1 MVFLKPVRKPKP
13 SRRLALLALAAALL
27 GLAGLGQ
34 ARGAQSGERDLKAAF
49 LFNFAKFAEWPAA
62 AFPEPTTPVTLCVLG
77 DDSLG
82 ASLEALVKG
91 EKLNDRRLVVRL
103 LRDPQA
109 TQGCHVL
116 FIGPGRGRLPEI
128 LAPLRGTGVLTVG
141 GADDFLDR
149 GGMIRLLLEQNR
161 VRFDINLEAAEQS
174 HLKLSS
180 KLLRLARAVNP
191 QRREG

>member
-1 MVFLKPVRKPKP
+1 MVVLKPFLN
-13 SRRLALLALAAALL
+13 RRQTAVLALAAALL
-27 GLAGLGQ
+27 FAGLEQ
-34 ARGAQSGERDLKAAF
+34 ARATQSGERDLKAAF
-49 LFNFAKFAEWPAA
+49 LYNFAKFVEWPQA

-77 DDSLG
+77 DDAVG
-82 ASLEALVKG
+82 ASLEMVVKG

-116 FIGPGRGRLPEI
+116 FVGPEKGRLPEI

-141 GADDFLDR
+141 GAADFLDR
-149 GGMIRLLLEQNR
+149 GGMIRLFLEQNR
-161 VRFDINLEAAEQS
+161 VRFDINLDAAEQS

-191 QRREG
+191 QRQEG

>member
-1 MVFLKPVRKPKP
+1 MVLLKPDLKPR
-13 SRRLALLALAAALL
+13 SRRAAVLALGAALL
-27 GLAGLGQ
+27 WLAGLEQ
-34 ARGAQSGERDLKAAF
+34 ARAAQSGERDLKAAF
-49 LFNFAKFAEWPAA
+49 LYNFAKFVEWPEA

-77 DDSLG
+77 DDPVG
-82 ASLEALVKG
+82 ASLETVVKG

-116 FIGPGRGRLPEI
+116 FVGPEKGHLPEI
-128 LAPLRGTGVLTVG
+128 LAPLHGTGVLTVG
-141 GADDFLDR
+141 GTADFLDR
-149 GGMIRLLLEQNR
+149 GGMIRLFLEHNR
-161 VRFDINLEAAEQS
+161 VRFDINLDAAEHS

-191 QRREG
+191 QRQEG